1 MGLCVGR
8 HPILTFAG
16 FKLRDFFFANSDFN
30 ITFRSETFQSFN
42 SSEDD
47 LSIVCVASFIIT
59 KIMAKL
65 FHEISKFSDI
75 IRYHRG
81 KKHNV
86 IVMKV
91 KLLDTGNILIL

>member
-1 MGLCVGR
+1 MGVCAGGC
-8 HPILTFAG
+8 PITTFLS

-30 ITFRSETFQSFN
+30 ITFGSETFRSFN

-47 LSIVCVASFIIT
+47 LNIDCVASFIIT

-75 IRYHRG
+75 IRYQ
-81 KKHNV
+81 
-86 IVMKV
+86 
-91 KLLDTGNILIL
+91 